1 LSATDETLGEQ
12 DRSWPILN
20 CRRARGKTTR
30 DAERRFQHRQKVEPA
45 ADRLRA
51 AGASERPIAD
61 LKAKRKGPAAIQDG
75 RHGNHSS
82 KPFF

>member
-12 DRSWPILN
+12 DRTWPILN
-20 CRRARGKTTR
+20 CRRTPAETTR
-30 DAERRFQHRQKVEPA
+30 DAEQRFQHRQKVEPA

-51 AGASERPIAD
+51 AGASEPPIAD